1 MAITHPFVSAKA
13 DGGDATLVRPS
24 NWNADHTI
32 ADIDASV
39 TDART
44 NTVNRPITGTAQTS
58 GTPAASIG
66 VGLLL
71 RAESADE
78 APSNF
83 GALDCVASDVG
94 AGTEDTYWE
103 MLIRVA
109 GAALAAAYRWGAT
122 TASLAIFTHANTAN
136 RTYTLANASTV
147 LGAGSSAVVTD
158 LTTGNVTTASATM
171 TSITGLSAAITLP
184 TGTSGKVLVTATI
197 SCANDDAT
205 GGGEFDIQYGA
216 GPTYLFGDGTVG
228 PGFLNQGTA
237 AAGTIVTL
245 SRVVTGLAAGAYTFQ
260 ALFRRLTA
268 GTLTANATALRHSTI
283 SAVEL

>member
-1 MAITHPFVSAKA
+1 MPITHPFVSAKA

-44 NTVNRPITGTAQTS
+44 NTVNRPITGTAQTT

-66 VGLLL
+66 VGILL

-109 GAALAAAYRWGAT
+109 GAAIAAAYRWGAT
-122 TASLAIFTHANTAN
+122 TAFRAIFTHANSAD

-147 LGAGSSAVVTD
+147 LGAGSGADVTD
-158 LTTGNVTTASATM
+158 LTTGNLDFTSSAMANIAGLTATV
-171 TSITGLSAAITLP
+171 TLP

-197 SCANDDAT
+197 TCNNNDAA
-205 GGGEFDIQYGA
+205 GGGEFDIRVGS
-216 GPTYLFGDGTVG
+216 TDLFGDGSTG
-228 PGFLNQGTA
+228 PGFINQGTVNA
-237 AAGTIVTL
+237 QQTVTL
-245 SRVVTGLAAGAYTFQ
+245 SRVVTGLAAGVHTFQ
-260 ALFRRLTA
+260 ARARRPGV
-268 GTLTANATALRHSTI
+268 GTLTVQATAARHSTI